1 MKGHMQ
7 TVINICFAIS
17 ITAFIYQNNKQQQMI
32 ESLAEDVKPTFDVI
46 VAEQQKLD
54 IKQLKEDRDK
64 FQLAIYKNFDD
75 INNLRENLKNN
86 IDTNNNNFQVVKDA
100 HIKESEELW
109 DAIKGV
115 NNARFEVDDIRIIIE
130 TCKTNVGGVADVHWH
145 SQIVCFY
152 EGN

>member
-7 TVINICFAIS
+7 TVINGCLAIF
-17 ITAFIYQNNKQQQMI
+17 ITVFIYQNNKQQEMI
-32 ESLAEDVKPTFDVI
+32 ESLAEDTKPTFDVI
-46 VAEQQKLD
+46 VAGQQKLD

-64 FQLAIYKNFDD
+64 FQLAIYQNFDD

-100 HIKESEELW
+100 HIKEFEELW

-115 NNARFEVDDIRIIIE
+115 NNARLKVDDVRIIIE
-130 TCKTNVGGVADVHWH
+130 TCKTNVDGVADVHWH